1 MKRKIVITKEG
12 RVWLWE
18 IKEGRKVLFGGYCR
32 TKKDAANDAGVVW
45 RQNAESSREAGRKE
59 T

>member
-32 TKKDAANDAGVVW
+32 TKKDATNDAGVVW
-45 RQNAESSREAGRKE
+45 RENDGDQR
-59 T
+59 